1 MNILDLLHKKI
12 LIFDGAMGTTIQE
25 KNLTAE
31 DFGGEAFEGCNEY
44 LNISHPDIIE
54 EIHASFYEAG
64 SDIIETNSFGGI
76 ALVLKEYGLDD
87 QVYEINR
94 KAAEI
99 AKSAAKTFS
108 TPSRPRFV
116 AGSMGPGTKLPSLGQ
131 IDFRALNEMYFAQA
145 RGLMDGGVD
154 LFLLETVQ
162 DILQAKAA
170 LLAVLQLEKE
180 QGKEIPVIVQVTVE
194 KGSGTLL
201 VGTEIGAVV
210 TTLEPFPL
218 FALGMNCATGPEDMR
233 ESVRYLANYSPFPI
247 SIQPNAGIPDN
258 IDGKSVYPLT
268 PEELARAHYDFVTQ
282 MGVEIVG
289 GCCGSGPEHMK
300 AVVEAV
306 SRLKP
311 GDRKPQFKPSVSSLY
326 QTVLMDQ
333 NPAPLI
339 VGERANS
346 NGSKKFRKL
355 LLANDYDAMVQIG
368 RRQERDG
375 AHMLDVCVAYAGRDE
390 VQDIEEVVR
399 RFNQQI
405 TIPLMIDSTEADA
418 IERAL
423 QLTGGRVIINS
434 VNLED
439 GEASRFEAI
448 LKLAKKYGAA
458 VIALTIDE
466 NGMALE
472 AEKKLAIAHRIFKLA
487 TQKYGLRPQ
496 DLVFDTLT
504 FTLANSESADAAV
517 QTLEAIRRIKQE
529 IPDTR
534 TILGVSNISFGLNPY
549 ARKIINSVFL
559 YDAIEAGLDMA
570 IVNYAQILPLNRIE
584 PEEKDLAQKIV
595 FNEKTADFDPLTAFL
610 TRVGE
615 KSGVTKKRAAE
626 NLPLE
631 EVLKNKIIDSDK
643 EDIEKYLEQA
653 LKRYKPV
660 EIINQILLEGMKTVG
675 NLFSSGQMQLPF
687 VLQSAEVMKKAVAF
701 LEPYMDRAEGSER
714 GKIVLATVKGD
725 VHDIGKNLVDIILSN
740 NGYKVYN
747 LGIKV
752 SIGDILEAAKANQV
766 DAIGM
771 SGLLVKSTVVMKENL
786 EEMARQ
792 GIREL
797 PVIVGGAA
805 LNRRYVEKTLA
816 KAYGGSV
823 FYAQDAFDGLSVM
836 NDLAKPE
843 TEAKIKPAGNAA
855 PLQEHRNSAAGAVIP
870 ERSNIPEALSIP
882 KPPFW
887 GVRVIREIPFDEIF
901 TYINKI
907 ALFRGQWHF
916 KRNKRLKGEA
926 YENFIKETAEPV
938 FERLKKQMAV
948 NRWLRPG
955 VVYGYFKC
963 QSRGNDV
970 IIYDET
976 GNTEVERF
984 TFPRER
990 KAPYRC
996 LADYFASVESGRM
1009 DVIAIQ
1015 IVTMGR
1021 KISEM
1026 TRRLYEANEYVEY
1039 LYLHGFSVEAT
1050 EALAEYWHKR
1060 VREELAIA
1068 DKDAADP
1075 QQIVKMKYQGA
1086 RYSFGYPACPN
1097 LEDQVKIFRLL
1108 HPEQIGIKLTEQFML
1123 DPEQS
1128 TSAIIVHHPEAR
1140 YFNVKISP

>member
-1 MNILDLLHKKI
+1 MT
-12 LIFDGAMGTTIQE
+12 GVQT
-25 KNLTAE
+25 
-31 DFGGEAFEGCNEY
+31 C
-44 LNISHPDIIE
+44 
-54 EIHASFYEAG
+54 
-64 SDIIETNSFGGI
+64 
-76 ALVLKEYGLDD
+76 AL
-87 QVYEINR
+87 
-94 KAAEI
+94 
-99 AKSAAKTFS
+99 
-108 TPSRPRFV
+108 
-116 AGSMGPGTKLPSLGQ
+116 
-131 IDFRALNEMYFAQA
+131 
-145 RGLMDGGVD
+145 
-154 LFLLETVQ
+154 
-162 DILQAKAA
+162 
-170 LLAVLQLEKE
+170 
-180 QGKEIPVIVQVTVE
+180 
-194 KGSGTLL
+194 
-201 VGTEIGAVV
+201 
-210 TTLEPFPL
+210 
-218 FALGMNCATGPEDMR
+218 
-233 ESVRYLANYSPFPI
+233 PI
-247 SIQPNAGIPDN
+247 S
-258 IDGKSVYPLT
+258 
-268 PEELARAHYDFVTQ
+268 
-282 MGVEIVG
+282 
-289 GCCGSGPEHMK
+289 
-300 AVVEAV
+300 
-306 SRLKP
+306 
-311 GDRKPQFKPSVSSLY
+311 
-326 QTVLMDQ
+326 
-333 NPAPLI
+333 
-339 VGERANS
+339 
-346 NGSKKFRKL
+346 
-355 LLANDYDAMVQIG
+355 
-368 RRQERDG
+368 
-375 AHMLDVCVAYAGRDE
+375 
-390 VQDIEEVVR
+390 
-399 RFNQQI
+399 
-405 TIPLMIDSTEADA
+405 
-418 IERAL
+418 
-423 QLTGGRVIINS
+423 
-434 VNLED
+434 
-439 GEASRFEAI
+439 
-448 LKLAKKYGAA
+448 
-458 VIALTIDE
+458 
-466 NGMALE
+466 
-472 AEKKLAIAHRIFKLA
+472 
-487 TQKYGLRPQ
+487 
-496 DLVFDTLT
+496 
-504 FTLANSESADAAV
+504 
-517 QTLEAIRRIKQE
+517 IRRIKQE

-855 PLQEHRNSAAGAVIP
+855 PLPEHRNSAAGAVIP

-1026 TRRLYEANEYVEY
+1026 TRRLYEANEYVDRK
-1039 LYLHGFSVEAT
+1039 ST
-1050 EALAEYWHKR
+1050 
-1060 VREELAIA
+1060 
-1068 DKDAADP
+1068 
-1075 QQIVKMKYQGA
+1075 
-1086 RYSFGYPACPN
+1086 
-1097 LEDQVKIFRLL
+1097 RLNSSHIPL
-1108 HPEQIGIKLTEQFML
+1108 SRMP
-1123 DPEQS
+1123 S
-1128 TSAIIVHHPEAR
+1128 SA
-1140 YFNVKISP
+1140 